1 MTHEELA
8 RLAELL
14 RVYQLSKVGGAFI
27 PFPVR

>member
-1 MTHEELA
+1 MTPQELA

-14 RVYQLSKVGGAFI
+14 RIYQLSKVGGTFI